1 VALTFSAADYSYM
14 LKRAK
19 ICVVLGL
26 LAAIFG
32 FTGLLKETAGL
43 AQDLCYIFAAL
54 GLLSSLFCLFECES
68 SSASTF
74 DRGSSQQQ

>member
-1 VALTFSAADYSYM
+1 M

-43 AQDLCYIFAAL
+43 AQNLCYIFGGLA
-54 GLLSSLFCLFECES
+54 LLSLLFCMFECEAS
-68 SSASTF
+68 SPSHL
-74 DRGSSQQQ
+74 GPESSEQG

>member
-1 VALTFSAADYSYM
+1 M

-43 AQDLCYIFAAL
+43 AQNLCYLFAGA

-68 SSASTF
+68 RSDSTRAQKSSDQRSHRVA
-74 DRGSSQQQ
+74 